1 VIDLVV
7 RVRGGGGVS
16 VAHWALKHLGP
27 VGQLVTMSR
36 FVGTISTA
44 VIKTADEAWRH
55 PPSLSL

>member
-1 VIDLVV
+1 MM

-36 FVGTISTA
+36 FVGTVSTA
-44 VIKTADEAWRH
+44 AIKTADEAWRH